1 MISVVLQYKVIF
13 ERRILF
19 GCTALVGLSV
29 CIWSVAIG
37 ADHWFILKSP
47 NNQGLPLGGNKVGRK
62 LIYKHVGLW
71 RNCIDGLEP
80 KPENSTNLVHYNEC
94 KYVDMFPTE
103 RQMKLDPSL
112 TINTTMLNYAR
123 TEVSFALIGLFM
135 MMMGFCFSIYTFLNP
150 RYMFK
155 RLAGGIHF
163 ITGN

>member
-1 MISVVLQYKVIF
+1 MLPASAIAALKIIIFKQKNVIF

-47 NNQGLPLGGNKVGRK
+47 NNQGLPLGGNKIGRK

-80 KPENSTNLVHYNEC
+80 KSENSTNLVHYSKC
-94 KYVDMFPTE
+94 D
-103 RQMKLDPSL
+103 
-112 TINTTMLNYAR
+112 
-123 TEVSFALIGLFM
+123 LF
-135 MMMGFCFSIYTFLNP
+135 
-150 RYMFK
+150 
-155 RLAGGIHF
+155 
-163 ITGN
+163 